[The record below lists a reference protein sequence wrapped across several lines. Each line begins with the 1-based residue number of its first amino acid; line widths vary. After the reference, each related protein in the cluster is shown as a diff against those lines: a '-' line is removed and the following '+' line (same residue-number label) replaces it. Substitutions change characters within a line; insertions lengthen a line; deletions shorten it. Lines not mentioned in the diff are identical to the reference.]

1 MRENLAASKRL
12 LFLRVAKAESDPK
25 FAEAHSTKLEQK
37 AHPPRRQE
45 HPAGRPCNARKD
57 VARPLRRRATK
68 RKRAHRFPRA
78 RGCDR
83 AFVNRASFPSRDIRE
98 SPPAKTGHRRTN
110 SARPNGE
117 RSNARSCRAQLLRCT
132 VGQPRIETA
141 SQQGCDRNPGSQREG
156 KLKKKK
162 THIHFL

>member
-37 AHPPRRQE
+37 AHPPHRQE
-45 HPAGRPCNARKD
+45 HPAGRRCNARKG
-57 VARPLRRRATK
+57 VARPLRRRTTK
-68 RKRAHRFPRA
+68 QERAHRLPRA

-83 AFVNRASFPSRDIRE
+83 AFANRAFSRSRE
-98 SPPAKTGHRRTN
+98 TRELPLAKTGHQKTN
-110 SARPNGE
+110 PARPNGE

-162 THIHFL
+162 THLVLL